1 MCRLRP
7 FLTPSGPLLSLSQ
20 LAYRSSFVP
29 VKDCIDGD
37 LCEQYCTL
45 THAKQVKIADELDR
59 TPNEVIKKIEDLR
72 NRAL

>member
-1 MCRLRP
+1 MHRLRP
-7 FLTPSGPLLSLSQ
+7 FLTPSCK

>member
-1 MCRLRP
+1 
-7 FLTPSGPLLSLSQ
+7 